1 VVDSVLHRYW
11 ITLTEPSCGSRLG
24 YGVTAYSEDDARSI
38 LAFVAFDGVLPE
50 VAQVRAD
57 VDVRELDRG
66 HVIPNMNP
74 PNWRGV
80 WFPKGFAPDV
90 R

>member
-1 VVDSVLHRYW
+1 M
-11 ITLTEPSCGSRLG
+11 TAFTE
-24 YGVTAYSEDDARSI
+24 EDARSL
-38 LAFVAFDGVLPE
+38 LAFVAFDGMLPE
-50 VAQVRAD
+50 VSEVQVD
-57 VDVRELDRG
+57 VNVRELDQG

-80 WFPKGFAPDV
+80 WFPKGFDPDI